1 MIRLALAL
9 SAFVVTAA
17 PAFSQEDFSE
27 GPICVQNETALII
40 AEERP
45 EDVGMNILARAPAK
59 GKIRCEYVEQE
70 GDWIIGQI
78 DDPLYYQDLVG
89 KYLVLTRSTG
99 PDDNLVIFDLDDQ
112 SVVVDEWVGDGF
124 LVSETDVTF
133 WPRFEDGNAEN
144 CPEFEEYTSY
154 GFGASIA
161 REQVLDFA
169 TGTITATGEE
179 RCSAT
184 Q

>member
-9 SAFVVTAA
+9 SAFVLAAA
-17 PAFSQEDFSE
+17 PAMSQEDFSE

-45 EDVGMNILARAPAK
+45 EGVGMNILARPPAK

-99 PDDNLVIFDLDDQ
+99 PDDNLVIFDLEDQ

-124 LVSETDVTF
+124 LVSEANVTF
-133 WPRFEDGNAEN
+133 WQRFEDGNAEN

-161 REQVLDFA
+161 REQVLDIA
-169 TGTITATGEE
+169 TGRITATGEE